1 MNISV
6 NPYLMAV
13 VFVVFVLL
21 LWAMNVWVYR
31 PLLAF
36 MDNRQAEIKDSLAK
50 IKTDNTQS
58 VEIRH
63 QIDALL
69 KEAAEKRR
77 EMIAEAIQKAAESY
91 DAVIKQKE
99 NELNQEFEAFAKQ
112 LQNEKQI
119 LKEQLQAQMPVF
131 EDELNKRVAYG
142 FRELMDVF
150 S

>member
-1 MNISV
+1 MFGCIV
-6 NPYLMAV
+6 
-13 VFVVFVLL
+13 
-21 LWAMNVWVYR
+21 

-58 VEIRH
+58 VEIYH
-63 QIDALL
+63 QIETLL

-77 EMIAEAIQKAAESY
+77 EIIAEAIQKATESY

-112 LQNEKQI
+112 LQNEKQV

-131 EDELNKRVAYG
+131 EDKLNKRVAMG
-142 FRELMDVF
+142 LG

>member
-1 MNISV
+1 
-6 NPYLMAV
+6 MAV

-21 LWAMNVWVYR
+21 LWAMNIWVYR

-99 NELNQEFEAFAKQ
+99 NELNQEFEAFTKQ

-119 LKEQLQAQMPVF
+119 LKEQLQVQMPVF
-131 EDELNKRVAYG
+131 ENELNKRVAMG
-142 FRELMDVF
+142 LG

>member
-1 MNISV
+1 
-6 NPYLMAV
+6 MAV

-50 IKTDNTQS
+50 IKTDNAQS

-63 QIDALL
+63 QIETLL
-69 KEAAEKRR
+69 KEVAEKRR
-77 EMIAEAIQKAAESY
+77 EMITEAIQKATESY

-112 LQNEKQI
+112 LQNEKQV

-131 EDELNKRVAYG
+131 EDELNKRVAMG
-142 FRELMDVF
+142 LG

>member
-1 MNISV
+1 MV
-6 NPYLMAV
+6 V

-50 IKTDNTQS
+50 IKTDNAQS
-58 VEIRH
+58 VEIGH
-63 QIDALL
+63 QIEALL

-77 EMIAEAIQKAAESY
+77 EIIAEAIQKATESY

-112 LQNEKQI
+112 LQNEKQV

-131 EDELNKRVAYG
+131 EDELNKRVAMG
-142 FRELMDVF
+142 LG

>member
-1 MNISV
+1 
-6 NPYLMAV
+6 MAV

-50 IKTDNTQS
+50 IKTDNAQS
-58 VEIRH
+58 VEIGH

-69 KEAAEKRR
+69 KEAAERRR
-77 EMIAEAIQKAAESY
+77 EIIAEAIQKATESY

-112 LQNEKQI
+112 LQNEKQA

-131 EDELNKRVAYG
+131 EDELNKRVAMG
-142 FRELMDVF
+142 LG

>member
-63 QIDALL
+63 QIDVLL

-77 EMIAEAIQKAAESY
+77 EMIAEAIQKATESY

-119 LKEQLQAQMPVF
+119 LKEQLQVQMPVF
-131 EDELNKRVAYG
+131 EDELNKRVAMG
-142 FRELMDVF
+142 LG

>member
-13 VFVVFVLL
+13 VFIVFVLL

-50 IKTDNTQS
+50 IKTDNAQS
-58 VEIRH
+58 VEIDH
-63 QIDALL
+63 QIETLL

-77 EMIAEAIQKAAESY
+77 EVIAEAIRKATESY

-112 LQNEKQI
+112 LQNEKQV

-131 EDELNKRVAYG
+131 EDELNKRVAMG
-142 FRELMDVF
+142 LG

>member
-1 MNISV
+1 
-6 NPYLMAV
+6 MAV

-50 IKTDNTQS
+50 IKTDNAQS

-63 QIDALL
+63 QIETLL

-77 EMIAEAIQKAAESY
+77 EIIAEAIQKATESY

-112 LQNEKQI
+112 LQNEKQA
-119 LKEQLQAQMPVF
+119 LKEQLQAQIPVF
-131 EDELNKRVAYG
+131 EDGLNKRVAMG
-142 FRELMDVF
+142 LG

>member
-77 EMIAEAIQKAAESY
+77 EMIAEAIQKAIESY

-99 NELNQEFEAFAKQ
+99 SELNQEFEAFAKQ
-112 LQNEKQI
+112 LQNEKQV
-119 LKEQLQAQMPVF
+119 LKEQLQVQMPVF
-131 EDELNKRVAYG
+131 ENELNKRVAMG
-142 FRELMDVF
+142 LG

>member
-50 IKTDNTQS
+50 IKTDNAQS
-58 VEIRH
+58 VEIGH

-77 EMIAEAIQKAAESY
+77 EIIAEAIQKATESY

-112 LQNEKQI
+112 LQNEKQA

-131 EDELNKRVAYG
+131 EDELNKRVAMG
-142 FRELMDVF
+142 LG

>member
-1 MNISV
+1 
-6 NPYLMAV
+6 MAV

-99 NELNQEFEAFAKQ
+99 NELNQEFEAFTKQ
-112 LQNEKQI
+112 LQNEKQA
-119 LKEQLQAQMPVF
+119 LKEQLQVQMPVF
-131 EDELNKRVAYG
+131 ENELNKRVAMG
-142 FRELMDVF
+142 LG

>member
-1 MNISV
+1 
-6 NPYLMAV
+6 MAV

-91 DAVIKQKE
+91 DTVIKQKE

-119 LKEQLQAQMPVF
+119 LKEQLQVQMPVF
-131 EDELNKRVAYG
+131 ENELNKRVAMG
-142 FRELMDVF
+142 LG

>member
-50 IKTDNTQS
+50 IKTDNAQS
-58 VEIRH
+58 VEIGH

-77 EMIAEAIQKAAESY
+77 EIIAEAIQKATESY

-112 LQNEKQI
+112 LQNEKQV
-119 LKEQLQAQMPVF
+119 LKEQLQVQMPVF
-131 EDELNKRVAYG
+131 EDELNKRVAMG
-142 FRELMDVF
+142 LG

>member
-1 MNISV
+1 
-6 NPYLMAV
+6 MAV

-91 DAVIKQKE
+91 DSVIKQKE

-112 LQNEKQI
+112 LQNEKQA
-119 LKEQLQAQMPVF
+119 LKEQLQVQMPVF
-131 EDELNKRVAYG
+131 ENELNKRVAMG
-142 FRELMDVF
+142 LG

>member
-21 LWAMNVWVYR
+21 LWAMNIWVYR

-77 EMIAEAIQKAAESY
+77 EMIAEAIQKATESY

-119 LKEQLQAQMPVF
+119 LKEQLQVQMPVF
-131 EDELNKRVAYG
+131 ENELNKRVAMG
-142 FRELMDVF
+142 LG

>member
-77 EMIAEAIQKAAESY
+77 EMVAEAIQKAAESY

-119 LKEQLQAQMPVF
+119 LKEQLQVQMPVF
-131 EDELNKRVAYG
+131 ENELNKRVAMG
-142 FRELMDVF
+142 LG

>member
-63 QIDALL
+63 QIETLL

-77 EMIAEAIQKAAESY
+77 EMIAEAIQKAIESY

-99 NELNQEFEAFAKQ
+99 SELNQEFEAFAKQ

-119 LKEQLQAQMPVF
+119 LKEQLQVQMPVF
-131 EDELNKRVAYG
+131 ENELNKRVAMG
-142 FRELMDVF
+142 LG

>member
-77 EMIAEAIQKAAESY
+77 EMIAEAIQKAIESY

-131 EDELNKRVAYG
+131 ENELNKRVAMG
-142 FRELMDVF
+142 LG

>member
-1 MNISV
+1 
-6 NPYLMAV
+6 MAV

-99 NELNQEFEAFAKQ
+99 SELNQEFEAFAKQ

-131 EDELNKRVAYG
+131 ENELNKRVAMG
-142 FRELMDVF
+142 LG

>member
-1 MNISV
+1 
-6 NPYLMAV
+6 MAV

-36 MDNRQAEIKDSLAK
+36 MDNRQAEIKDSLTK

-119 LKEQLQAQMPVF
+119 LKEQLQVQMPVF
-131 EDELNKRVAYG
+131 ENELNKRVAMG
-142 FRELMDVF
+142 LG

>member
-77 EMIAEAIQKAAESY
+77 EMIVEAVQKATESY

-112 LQNEKQI
+112 LQNEKQV

-131 EDELNKRVAYG
+131 ENELNKRVAMG
-142 FRELMDVF
+142 LG

>member
-77 EMIAEAIQKAAESY
+77 EMIAEAIQKATESY

-131 EDELNKRVAYG
+131 ENELNKRVAMG
-142 FRELMDVF
+142 LG

>member
-36 MDNRQAEIKDSLAK
+36 MDSRQAEIKDSLAK

-77 EMIAEAIQKAAESY
+77 EMIAEAIQKATESY

-119 LKEQLQAQMPVF
+119 LKEQLQVQMPVF
-131 EDELNKRVAYG
+131 ENELNKRVAMG
-142 FRELMDVF
+142 LG

>member
-13 VFVVFVLL
+13 VFIVFVLL

-63 QIDALL
+63 QIETLL

-77 EMIAEAIQKAAESY
+77 EILAEAIQKATESY

-99 NELNQEFEAFAKQ
+99 NELNQEFDAFAKQ
-112 LQNEKQI
+112 LQNEKQV

-131 EDELNKRVAYG
+131 EDELNKRVAVG
-142 FRELMDVF
+142 LG

>member
-36 MDNRQAEIKDSLAK
+36 MDNRQAEIKDSLTK

-112 LQNEKQI
+112 LQNEKQA

-131 EDELNKRVAYG
+131 EDELNKRVAMG
-142 FRELMDVF
+142 LG

>member
-1 MNISV
+1 
-6 NPYLMAV
+6 MAV

-50 IKTDNTQS
+50 IKTDNAQS

-63 QIDALL
+63 QIETLL

-77 EMIAEAIQKAAESY
+77 EMIAEAIQKATESY
-91 DAVIKQKE
+91 DSVIKQKE

-112 LQNEKQI
+112 LQNEKQA

-131 EDELNKRVAYG
+131 EDELNKRVAMG
-142 FRELMDVF
+142 LG

>member
-1 MNISV
+1 
-6 NPYLMAV
+6 MAV

-31 PLLAF
+31 SLLAF

-50 IKTDNTQS
+50 IKTDNAQS

-63 QIDALL
+63 QIETLL

-119 LKEQLQAQMPVF
+119 LKEQLQVQMPVF
-131 EDELNKRVAYG
+131 EDELNKRVAMG
-142 FRELMDVF
+142 LG

>member
-1 MNISV
+1 
-6 NPYLMAV
+6 MAV

-50 IKTDNTQS
+50 IKTDNAQS

-63 QIDALL
+63 QIETLL

-77 EMIAEAIQKAAESY
+77 EIIAEAIQKATESY

-112 LQNEKQI
+112 LQNEKQA

-131 EDELNKRVAYG
+131 EDELNKRVAMG
-142 FRELMDVF
+142 LG

>member
-1 MNISV
+1 
-6 NPYLMAV
+6 
-13 VFVVFVLL
+13 
-21 LWAMNVWVYR
+21 MNVWVYR
-31 PLLAF
+31 PLLAV

-50 IKTDNTQS
+50 IKTDNAQS

-63 QIDALL
+63 QIETLL

-77 EMIAEAIQKAAESY
+77 EMIAEAIQKATESY

-119 LKEQLQAQMPVF
+119 LKEQLQVQMPVF
-131 EDELNKRVAYG
+131 ENELNKRVAMG
-142 FRELMDVF
+142 LG

>member
-1 MNISV
+1 
-6 NPYLMAV
+6 MAV

-50 IKTDNTQS
+50 IKTDNAQS
-58 VEIRH
+58 VEIGH

-69 KEAAEKRR
+69 KEAAERRR
-77 EMIAEAIQKAAESY
+77 EIIAEAIQKATESY

-112 LQNEKQI
+112 LQNEKQV
-119 LKEQLQAQMPVF
+119 LKEQLQVQMPVF
-131 EDELNKRVAYG
+131 EDELNKRVAMG
-142 FRELMDVF
+142 LG

>member
-1 MNISV
+1 
-6 NPYLMAV
+6 MAV

-50 IKTDNTQS
+50 IKTDNAQS
-58 VEIRH
+58 VEIGH

-69 KEAAEKRR
+69 KEAAERRR
-77 EMIAEAIQKAAESY
+77 EIIAEAIQKATESY

-112 LQNEKQI
+112 LQNKKQA

-131 EDELNKRVAYG
+131 EDELNKRVAMG
-142 FRELMDVF
+142 LG

>member
-50 IKTDNTQS
+50 IKTDNAQS
-58 VEIRH
+58 VEIGH

-69 KEAAEKRR
+69 KEAAERRR
-77 EMIAEAIQKAAESY
+77 EIIAEAIQKATQSY
-91 DAVIKQKE
+91 DVVIKQKE

-112 LQNEKQI
+112 LQNEKQV

-131 EDELNKRVAYG
+131 EDELNKRVAMG
-142 FRELMDVF
+142 LG

>member
-1 MNISV
+1 
-6 NPYLMAV
+6 MAV

-119 LKEQLQAQMPVF
+119 LKEQLQVQMPVF
-131 EDELNKRVAYG
+131 EDELNKRVAMG
-142 FRELMDVF
+142 LG

>member
-1 MNISV
+1 
-6 NPYLMAV
+6 MAV

-50 IKTDNTQS
+50 IKTDNAQS
-58 VEIRH
+58 VDIRH
-63 QIDALL
+63 QIETLL

-77 EMIAEAIQKAAESY
+77 EMIAEAIQKATESY

-112 LQNEKQI
+112 LQNEKQA

-131 EDELNKRVAYG
+131 EDELNKRVAMG
-142 FRELMDVF
+142 LG

>member
-13 VFVVFVLL
+13 IFVVFVLL

-50 IKTDNTQS
+50 IKTDSTQS

-99 NELNQEFEAFAKQ
+99 SELNQEFEAFAKQ

-119 LKEQLQAQMPVF
+119 LKEQLQVQMPVF
-131 EDELNKRVAYG
+131 ENELNKRVAMG
-142 FRELMDVF
+142 LG

>member
-77 EMIAEAIQKAAESY
+77 EMVAEAIQKAAESY

-112 LQNEKQI
+112 LQNEKQV
-119 LKEQLQAQMPVF
+119 LKEQLQVQMPVF
-131 EDELNKRVAYG
+131 EDELNKRVAMG
-142 FRELMDVF
+142 LG

>member
-50 IKTDNTQS
+50 IKTDNAQS
-58 VEIRH
+58 VEIGH
-63 QIDALL
+63 QIETLL
-69 KEAAEKRR
+69 KEVAERRR
-77 EMIAEAIQKAAESY
+77 EIIAEAIQKATESY

-112 LQNEKQI
+112 LQNEKQV
-119 LKEQLQAQMPVF
+119 LKEQLQVQMPVF
-131 EDELNKRVAYG
+131 EDELNKRVAMG
-142 FRELMDVF
+142 LG

>member
-13 VFVVFVLL
+13 VFVGFVLL

-50 IKTDNTQS
+50 IKTDNAQS
-58 VEIRH
+58 VEIGH
-63 QIDALL
+63 QIETLL

-77 EMIAEAIQKAAESY
+77 EMIAEAIQKATESY
-91 DAVIKQKE
+91 DAVIRQKE

-131 EDELNKRVAYG
+131 EDELNKRVAMG
-142 FRELMDVF
+142 LG

>member
-63 QIDALL
+63 QIETLL

-77 EMIAEAIQKAAESY
+77 EMIAEAIQKATESY

-99 NELNQEFEAFAKQ
+99 NDLNQEFEAFAKQ

-119 LKEQLQAQMPVF
+119 LKEQLQVQMPVF
-131 EDELNKRVAYG
+131 ENELNKRVAMG
-142 FRELMDVF
+142 LG

>member
-1 MNISV
+1 
-6 NPYLMAV
+6 MAV

-50 IKTDNTQS
+50 VKTDNAQS

-63 QIDALL
+63 QIETLL

-77 EMIAEAIQKAAESY
+77 EMIAEAIQKATESY

-112 LQNEKQI
+112 LQNEKQA
-119 LKEQLQAQMPVF
+119 LKEQLQAQIPVF
-131 EDELNKRVAYG
+131 EDELNKRVAMG
-142 FRELMDVF
+142 LG